1 MKRTTSVFLL
11 LCGLVLTLGADAS
24 FAGQREASTLV
35 GIAKLV
41 VGTDVIEVTNDGSL
55 QGMELIPEP
64 NDVMTDAVK
73 SLTAKVGDT
82 FTVTDRH
89 HLTFIYKLV
98 RIRAGT
104 ATIKAT
110 FLGSLPGA
118 PEHRS
123 DHTEHVRTYD
133 KTAAKPNL

>member
-1 MKRTTSVFLL
+1 MKRPTLLLLL
-11 LCGLVLTLGADAS
+11 LCAFILMVRGAAS
-24 FAGQREASTLV
+24 FSAEKEDPTLV

-41 VGTDVIEVTNDGSL
+41 VGTDSIEVTSDDSL

-64 NDVMTDAVK
+64 NDVSTDAVK
-73 SLTAKVGDT
+73 SLTAKVGAT

-89 HLTFIYKLV
+89 HLTFVYKLV

-104 ATIKAT
+104 ATIEAT
-110 FLGSLPGA
+110 HLASLPGG

-123 DHTEHVRTYD
+123 DHTRHIRTYD
-133 KTAAKPNL
+133 ITAAELKH